1 MLHGI
6 GVFQI
11 EIKDMFCFSFTDFK
25 KFELLNRIYPTE
37 IVKRVTVKLPFAIN

>member
-11 EIKDMFCFSFTDFK
+11 EIKGMFCFSFTDFK
-25 KFELLNRIYPTE
+25 KFEFLNRIYRTE
-37 IVKRVTVKLPFAIN
+37 IVKSVTVKPLFAIN